1 MSTTD
6 CLIVF
11 GPLLAFVFGM
21 ILAFGIHHYNTV
33 RNGDF

>member
-11 GPLLAFVFGM
+11 GPLIAMAFGM
-21 ILAFGIHHYNTV
+21 ALGLCFISRDEVL
-33 RNGDF
+33 

>member
-11 GPLLAFVFGM
+11 GPLIVLALGMALGLCFVKSEE
-21 ILAFGIHHYNTV
+21 L
-33 RNGDF
+33 R